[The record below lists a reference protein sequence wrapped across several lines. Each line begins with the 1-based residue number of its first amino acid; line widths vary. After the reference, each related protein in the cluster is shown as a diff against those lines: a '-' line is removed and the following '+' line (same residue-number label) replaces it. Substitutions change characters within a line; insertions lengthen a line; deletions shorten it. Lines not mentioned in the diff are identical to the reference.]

1 MFYAVNLVYL
11 IRVYGP
17 GGVLVDSI
25 DVAPDSWRQL
35 PRPKPGEFIVGDER
49 GDTQD
54 REKMCAYLRD
64 ATFITGLAAVSDSV
78 LVVTHGRYLGAGTD
92 TLNGPCDEPWSLA
105 KLTDRSEYANVFVH
119 GVNVVRDARAP
130 GEILG
135 YASGRVVVVRP
146 GGGGGDSSYT
156 LVEYR
161 GT

>member
-1 MFYAVNLVYL
+1 
-11 IRVYGP
+11 
-17 GGVLVDSI
+17 
-25 DVAPDSWRQL
+25 
-35 PRPKPGEFIVGDER
+35 
-49 GDTQD
+49 
-54 REKMCAYLRD
+54 MCAYLRD
-64 ATFITGLAAVSDSV
+64 ATFITGLAADSV
-78 LVVTHGRYLGAGTD
+78 LVVTHGRYLGAGTG

-146 GGGGGDSSYT
+146 SGGGGDSSYT

-161 GT
+161 VVSQPHRGPGDQAPASPNAYAA